1 MPEVFVGG
9 EFGVNAL
16 GLEDDADVA
25 AQGSGLPNSV
35 EAGDRGAAGSRDHEC
50 GKNPEESGLAA
61 AVWAEKAEEFGGT
74 NVEGN
79 AVKRS
84 AVLIAMDEVAN
95 GNDGDGL
102 AGLFGRL
109 GRGSEVDGG

>member
-9 EFGVNAL
+9 EFGINAL

-25 AQGSGLPNSV
+25 TKGSGLANGV
-35 EAGDRGAAGSRDHEC
+35 EAGDRSAARGRDHEC
-50 GKNPEESGLAA
+50 GKNPEESSLAA
-61 AVWAEKAEEFGGT
+61 AVRSEKAEEFGGAH
-74 NVEGN
+74 VEGN
-79 AVKRS
+79 AFERG

-102 AGLFGRL
+102 AGWFGRL